1 MQIWVALLSY
11 AIFKLRSAK
20 EGGFSMSIFLRKNAL
35 RLEKKYAEQFLNFC
49 EVLKMS
55 VAFLYEMV
63 ITRSQLTLVRCG
75 FFMRDM
81 FPGMRGSPIQGL
93 IHIRGP

>member
-1 MQIWVALLSY
+1 
-11 AIFKLRSAK
+11 
-20 EGGFSMSIFLRKNAL
+20 MSIFLRKNAL

-75 FFMRDM
+75 FFMQDM

>member
-1 MQIWVALLSY
+1 MP
-11 AIFKLRSAK
+11 
-20 EGGFSMSIFLRKNAL
+20 IFLRKNAL

-49 EVLKMS
+49 DVLKMR
-55 VAFLYEMV
+55 VAFLYEVV
-63 ITRSQLTLVRCG
+63 ITRSQLTLVKRR

-81 FPGMRGSPIQGL
+81 FSSMRGSQILWL